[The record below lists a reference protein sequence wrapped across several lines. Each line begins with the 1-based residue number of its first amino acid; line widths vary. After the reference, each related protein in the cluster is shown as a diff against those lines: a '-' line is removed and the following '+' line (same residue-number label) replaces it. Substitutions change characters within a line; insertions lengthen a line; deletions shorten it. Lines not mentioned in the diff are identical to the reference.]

1 MTNPRVSW
9 PDAVDLL
16 GGDLSRLPRDEC
28 SPTARMIQL
37 RLWQHLVNEL
47 LKQKA
52 FKVPVHLAF
61 GAESVVTAVD
71 ESMAVDDQLVLTHR
85 NAAYNMARADSLK
98 GLLDEYRSLPT
109 GACGGMLGSMNLA
122 LPASGIAYTSSIL
135 GNNFSV
141 ACGLAFAKVLKDEA
155 GAVWV
160 VTGDGAAEEGGFYE
174 ALVFARSHRL
184 RVVFVIDNNDH
195 SMVSSIRERRCEIRF
210 DRMCEAVDVPYRA
223 FDSNDVIAYVA
234 GLRQVR
240 HELDGAG
247 GPWCVEFSTAL
258 LNQHAG
264 PTPGWPTDP
273 LSISLANGLLVGS
286 APRDPVAVLHDTIGG
301 ESFGRIESML
311 AARVVAGV
319 SNGKNHG

>member
-1 MTNPRVSW
+1 MTNPGSPW
-9 PDAVDLL
+9 PDAAVLL
-16 GGDLSRLPRDEC
+16 GGDTSRLPRDER
-28 SPTARMIQL
+28 SPAARMIQL

-61 GAESVVTAVD
+61 GAEAVVTAVD
-71 ESMAVDDQLVLTHR
+71 ESMAINDQLVLTHR
-85 NAAYNMARADSLK
+85 NAAYNMARADSLE
-98 GLLDEYRSLPT
+98 GLLAEYRSLPT
-109 GACGGMLGSMNLA
+109 GACGGVLGSMNLA
-122 LPASGIAYTSSIL
+122 VPTAGIAYASSIL

-174 ALVFARSHRL
+174 ALVFARSHGL

-210 DRMCEAVDVPYRA
+210 DRMCEAVNVPYRA
-223 FDSNDVIAYVA
+223 FDSNDVITYVA
-234 GLRQVR
+234 GLRGVR
-240 HELDGAG
+240 RELNEAG
-247 GPWCVEFSTAL
+247 GPVCVEFRTAL

-273 LSISLANGLLVGS
+273 LSISLAAGLLVGS
-286 APRDPVAVLHDTIGG
+286 APRDPVAVLQATIGG

-311 AARVVAGV
+311 AARTVARV
-319 SNGKNHG
+319 SNEANHG